1 MDSLPQ
7 ELIDRISTY
16 LEISDLKKTLLLNTK
31 FQLAAERY
39 SEAFS
44 TYSLTEDNVGDFL
57 DFCGGRLAQH
67 LQNLKFRTSLP
78 ALDTDAFRNNM
89 KAFEDNPC
97 RDTIDELREMD
108 GQFTRQVN
116 LLFTTLHKIER
127 MWTLDGHRG
136 LELEIYTP
144 TRAVDDTKFCL
155 HRAISSERI
164 HTIAPE
170 TLPRIGCIRSLCIQN
185 GTNIEYDDIP
195 NPPFRKPDLRML
207 IDLAAQLSNLQVLKC
222 NIGGDEFVKGF
233 DMDAVRY
240 TLQDWPGTRRDSR
253 HDFAKAMQY
262 VQLPTSLRHVDLDF
276 IYPIGESDWMDQR
289 LQMPNLVKPAIHDP
303 FSSSLRILSYQLR
316 TMKLRVVA
324 DESLFWPTDGSTP
337 SWPNLE
343 SLSVMFHQA
352 SPSGAFYF
360 EGSRD
365 VDTGP
370 NEGFEI
376 DDSSYP
382 PWKCTDEDGNADYE
396 VDWDFDFDSHRVYA
410 QYRVKPVNKTLV
422 PFLTAFAKAAA
433 IMPSLKE
440 AALWSP
446 LMFYPKE
453 MEEYEGFDYKEVSK
467 VVEGELAW
475 GVAYTKPGTQGFTD
489 AIGEDFAAFRQMWWY
504 VGDWRPEPELL
515 DLFRQ
520 IGRQEQADEQISM
533 YWGDP
538 FNSPGL
544 VERGMFED
552 WESWRFHH

>member
-1 MDSLPQ
+1 MDRLPQ
-7 ELIDRISTY
+7 ELIDRISNY
-16 LEISDLKKTLLLNTK
+16 LEINDLKKILLLNAK

-67 LQNLKFRTSLP
+67 LQNIKFRTSLP
-78 ALDTDAFRNNM
+78 ALDTDVFKNNI

-97 RDTIDELREMD
+97 RDTVDELREMD
-108 GQFTRQVN
+108 KQFTRQVN
-116 LLFTTLHKIER
+116 LLFTTLHKVEQVR
-127 MWTLDGHRG
+127 TLDGHGG

-144 TRAVDDTKFCL
+144 TRAVDETKFCL
-155 HRAISSERI
+155 HRAITSWRI
-164 HTIAPE
+164 HIIAPD
-170 TLPRIGCIRSLCIQN
+170 TLPRIGCIRSLRIQN
-185 GTNIEYDDIP
+185 GTNLEYDDIP
-195 NPPFRKPDLRML
+195 DPPFRKPDLRML
-207 IDLAAQLSNLQVLKC
+207 LDLAAQLSNLQVLNC

-233 DMDAVRY
+233 DVEEARY
-240 TLQDWPGTRRDSR
+240 TLRDWPGPRRDSR

-262 VQLPTSLRHVDLDF
+262 VQLPPSLRHVNLDF
-276 IYPIGESDWMDQR
+276 IYPIGEADWMDQR

-324 DESLFWPTDGSTP
+324 DESLFWPADESTP

-343 SLSVMFHQA
+343 SLSVMFPQA

-360 EGSRD
+360 EGSCD

-370 NEGFEI
+370 NEGYEI

-382 PWKCTDEDGNADYE
+382 PLECTDEDGNADYE

-422 PFLTAFAKAAA
+422 PFLTAFAKAAVL
-433 IMPSLKE
+433 MPSLKE

-453 MEEYEGFDYKEVSK
+453 MEEYEGFDYKEVSR

-475 GVAYTKPGTQGFTD
+475 GVAYTKPETQGFTD

-504 VGDWRPEPELL
+504 VGDWRPDPELL

-520 IGRQEQADEQISM
+520 IGRQEQDDEQISM
-533 YWGDP
+533 HWGNS

>member
-7 ELIDRISTY
+7 ELIDRISSY
-16 LEISDLKKTLLLNTK
+16 LEISDLKNLLLLNTK

-44 TYSLTEDNVGDFL
+44 TYTLTVDNVGEFL
-57 DFCGGRLAQH
+57 NFCGGRLAQH
-67 LQNLKFRTSLP
+67 LQNIKFRASLP
-78 ALDTDAFRNNM
+78 ALDTDVFKNNM

-97 RDTIDELREMD
+97 RDTVDELREMD
-108 GQFTRQVN
+108 EQFTRQVN
-116 LLFTTLHKIER
+116 LLFTTLHKIEQVG
-127 MWTLDGHRG
+127 TLDRHRG

-144 TRAVDDTKFCL
+144 TRAVDETRFCL
-155 HRAISSERI
+155 HRAITSWRI
-164 HTIAPE
+164 HIIAPE
-170 TLPRIGCIRSLCIQN
+170 ILPRIGCIRSLRIQN
-185 GTNIEYDDIP
+185 GTRLEYDNIP
-195 NPPFRKPDLRML
+195 DPPFRKSDLRML
-207 IDLAAQLSNLQVLKC
+207 LDLAAQLSNLQVLNC
-222 NIGGDEFVKGF
+222 NIGGDEFAKGL
-233 DMDAVRY
+233 DEEEARY
-240 TLQDWPGTRRDSR
+240 SLQDWPGPRRDSH

-276 IYPIGESDWMDQR
+276 IYPIGEADWMDQR

-303 FSSSLRILSYQLR
+303 FSSSLRIISYQLR

-343 SLSVMFHQA
+343 SLSVMFHPA
-352 SPSGAFYF
+352 SPSGAWYF
-360 EGSRD
+360 EGSCD

-376 DDSSYP
+376 NDSSYP
-382 PWKCTDEDGNADYE
+382 PLECTDEDGNADYQ
-396 VDWDFDFDSHRVYA
+396 VDWDFDFDSHRLYA
-410 QYRVKPVNKTLV
+410 QYRVRPVNKTLL

-433 IMPSLKE
+433 LMPSLKE
-440 AALWSP
+440 AALWSL
-446 LMFYPKE
+446 LMFYPKD
-453 MEEYEGFDYKEVSK
+453 MEEYEGFDYKEVSH

-475 GVAYTKPGTQGFTD
+475 GVAYTSPRIQGFTD

-504 VGDWRPEPELL
+504 VGDWRPDPELL

-520 IGRQEQADEQISM
+520 IGRQEQDDEQISM

-544 VERGMFED
+544 VERAMFED